1 MMYHEKETYHF
12 RNNYIKSTKTL
23 NDKKRSYKE
32 ATQGIQTQIEVIS
45 KMHSEMSEAEN
56 TLSMCLPVVTQRI
69 NKLKLM
75 ALLKNPMSVED
86 YLEMLIQRERL
97 GKKMGFD
104 RRIAIL
110 KRQKQQAQLKT
121 TTKENVD
128 AFKTEMGAVRKRI
141 SLMYL

>member
-12 RNNYIKSTKTL
+12 RNNYIKSTKTF

-32 ATQGIQTQIEVIS
+32 ATQCIQTQIEVIS
-45 KMHSEMSEAEN
+45 KLHSEMSEAEN
-56 TLSMCLPVVTQRI
+56 TLSMCLSVVTHKI

-97 GKKMGFD
+97 GKKIGFD

-110 KRQKQQAQLKT
+110 KRQT
-121 TTKENVD
+121 IRHN
-128 AFKTEMGAVRKRI
+128 
-141 SLMYL
+141 